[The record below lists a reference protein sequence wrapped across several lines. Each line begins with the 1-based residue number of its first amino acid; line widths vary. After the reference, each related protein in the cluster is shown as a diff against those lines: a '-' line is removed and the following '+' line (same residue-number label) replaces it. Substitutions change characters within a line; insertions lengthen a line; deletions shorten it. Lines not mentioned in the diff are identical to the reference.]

1 MFNPFHS
8 GTLILK
14 IMGILTQRIEI
25 FSESDPLNSQIIE
38 VPVHKNEKI
47 LCNKPYV
54 VDALKMYSKSCSGDV
69 LNTIVEYERLGKFKD
84 VRMGEVSG
92 INHNEKKSTADIA
105 LSQKHSVFVEIN
117 KNENI
122 GVGDKIDVVVT
133 KTRGNLNADASSKSA
148 QIERLK
154 QELIKEIQTPTSA
167 YWGLVKEIVYNNA
180 NVFNGFIVDIK
191 GVRCFMPGTESDVVP
206 LNDFNELLGKEMF
219 VMPVNQ
225 IKDSI
230 IVSHKEYLNTRKPG
244 VLNTLIN
251 LERGSVV
258 TGVVSSI
265 KNFGV
270 FILIEDCVATLLSVS
285 EMNEVTEA
293 KFKSGQLKVG
303 DSIDFYIDSI
313 NDEKVIITQTV
324 SKSEGWNKLKETIDK
339 TPDYK
344 LKGVVKN
351 IFDNGV
357 VILSEEFNGI
367 TFFLSSKVVE
377 LDKLTVGQ
385 EVELPVENVDV
396 VKKTVRLK
404 IS

>member
-1 MFNPFHS
+1 
-8 GTLILK
+8 
-14 IMGILTQRIEI
+14 MGNILTQRVEI
-25 FSESDPLNSQIIE
+25 FSESDPLNSTFVDI
-38 VPVHKNEKI
+38 PVHKGEKI
-47 LCNKPYV
+47 MCHEPYV
-54 VDALKMYSKSCSGDV
+54 LDALKMYAGSCTDEV
-69 LNTIVEYERLGKFKD
+69 LDAIYQYEKAGKFKD
-84 VRMGEVSG
+84 VREGSVFRYD
-92 INHNEKKSTADIA
+92 EKKSTAEIA
-105 LSQKHSVFVEIN
+105 LSQKHSVAVEIN
-117 KNENI
+117 ANEKVN
-122 GVGDKIDVVVT
+122 VGDKIDVVVT
-133 KTRGNLNADASSKSA
+133 KSRGHLTADASSKTA
-148 QIERLK
+148 QIERLR
-154 QELIKEIQTPTSA
+154 QELVKEIQTPTSA
-167 YWGLVKEIVYNNA
+167 YSGTVKEIVYNGA

-206 LNDFNELLGKEMF
+206 LNDFNELLGKELY

-225 IKDSI
+225 IKESI
-230 IVSHKEYLNTRKPG
+230 IVSHKEYLNTLKPSI
-244 VLNTLIN
+244 LDRLIN
-251 LERGSVV
+251 LDKGSVV

-265 KNFGV
+265 KHFGA
-270 FILIEDCVATLLSVS
+270 FILIDECVATLLSVS

-293 KFKSGQLKVG
+293 KFKAGQLKVG
-303 DSIDFYIDSI
+303 DPIDFYIDSI

-324 SKSEGWNKLKETIDK
+324 SKTEGWDKLKETIGK

-357 VILSEEFNGI
+357 VVLSEEFNGI

-385 EVELPVENVDV
+385 EVELPVDSVDT

>member
-1 MFNPFHS
+1 
-8 GTLILK
+8 
-14 IMGILTQRIEI
+14 MGNILTQRVEI
-25 FSESDPLNSQIIE
+25 FSESDPLNSTFVDI
-38 VPVHKNEKI
+38 PVHKGEKI
-47 LCNKPYV
+47 MCHEPYV
-54 VDALKMYSKSCSGDV
+54 LDALKMYAGSCTDEV
-69 LNTIVEYERLGKFKD
+69 LDAIYQYEKVGKFKD
-84 VRMGEVSG
+84 VREGS
-92 INHNEKKSTADIA
+92 IYRYDDKKSTAEID
-105 LSQKHSVFVEIN
+105 LSQKHSVAVEIN
-117 KNENI
+117 ANEKVN
-122 GVGDKIDVVVT
+122 VGDKIDVVVT
-133 KTRGNLNADASSKSA
+133 KSVGRLTADASSKTA
-148 QIERLK
+148 QIERLR
-154 QELIKEIQTPTSA
+154 QELVKEIQTPTSA
-167 YWGLVKEIVYNNA
+167 YSGTVKEIVYNGA

-206 LNDFNELLGKEMF
+206 LNNFNELLGKELY

-225 IKDSI
+225 IKESI
-230 IVSHKEYLNTRKPG
+230 IVSHKEYLNTLKPS
-244 VLNTLIN
+244 VLDRLIN
-251 LERGSVV
+251 LDKGSVV

-265 KNFGV
+265 KHFGA
-270 FILIEDCVATLLSVS
+270 FILIDECVATLLSVS

-293 KFKSGQLKVG
+293 KFKAGQLKVG

-324 SKSEGWNKLKETIDK
+324 SKTEGWDKLKETIVK

-357 VILSEEFNGI
+357 VVLSEEFNGI

-385 EVELPVENVDV
+385 EVELPVDSVDT

>member
-1 MFNPFHS
+1 MS
-8 GTLILK
+8 D
-14 IMGILTQRIEI
+14 ILTQRIEI
-25 FSESDPLNSQIIE
+25 FSESDPLNSQVVEI
-38 VPVHKNEKI
+38 PVHKGERI

-54 VDALKMYSKSCSGDV
+54 VEAMKKYSQSCSGDV
-69 LNTIVEYERLGKFKD
+69 LDAIVEYERLGKFKD
-84 VRMGEVSG
+84 VRRGEISRYD
-92 INHNEKKSTADIA
+92 EEKSTADIA

-117 KNENI
+117 ANEKVN
-122 GVGDKIDVVVT
+122 VGDKIDVVVT
-133 KTRGNLNADASSKSA
+133 KNRGHLNADASSKAA
-148 QIERLK
+148 QVERLK
-154 QELIKEIQTPTSA
+154 QELISEIQTPTSA
-167 YWGLVKEIVYNNA
+167 YLGLVKEIVYNNA

-191 GVRCFMPGTESDVVP
+191 GVRCFMPGTESDIVP
-206 LNDFNELLGKEMF
+206 LNNFNDLLNKELF

-230 IVSHKEYLNTRKPG
+230 IVSHKEYLNTLKPG
-244 VLNTLIN
+244 VLDRLIN
-251 LERGSVV
+251 LDKGSVV

-265 KNFGV
+265 KHFGV
-270 FILIEDCVATLLSVS
+270 FILIDKCVATLLSVS

-313 NDEKVIITQTV
+313 SDEKVIITQTV
-324 SKSEGWNKLKETIDK
+324 SKSEGWDKLKETIEK

-377 LDKLTVGQ
+377 IDKLTVGQ

>member
-1 MFNPFHS
+1 MS
-8 GTLILK
+8 K
-14 IMGILTQRIEI
+14 ILTQRVEI
-25 FSESDPLNSQIIE
+25 FSDSDPLNSTFVDI
-38 VPVHKNEKI
+38 PVHKGEKI
-47 LCNKPYV
+47 MCHEPYV
-54 VDALKMYSKSCSGDV
+54 LEALKMYAGSCTDEV
-69 LNTIVEYERLGKFKD
+69 LDTIYQYEKTGKFKD
-84 VRMGEVSG
+84 VRKGVISRYDE
-92 INHNEKKSTADIA
+92 NTSTAEIT
-105 LSQKHSVFVEIN
+105 LSQKHSVVVEIN
-117 KNENI
+117 ENEKVN
-122 GVGDKIDVVVT
+122 VGDKIDVVVT
-133 KTRGNLNADASSKSA
+133 KSRGRIMADASSKTA
-148 QIERLK
+148 RIERLR

-167 YWGLVKEIVYNNA
+167 YSGIVKEIVYNDA

-206 LNDFNELLGKEMF
+206 LNDFNELLGKELY

-225 IKDSI
+225 IKESI
-230 IVSHKEYLNTRKPG
+230 IVSHKEYLNTLKPS
-244 VLNTLIN
+244 VLDRLIN
-251 LERGSVV
+251 LDKGSVV
-258 TGVVSSI
+258 TGVVSSV
-265 KNFGV
+265 KHFGV
-270 FILIEDCVATLLSVS
+270 FILIDECVATLLSVS
-285 EMNEVTEA
+285 EMNEITEA

-324 SKSEGWNKLKETIDK
+324 SKSEGWDKLKETIEK
-339 TPDYK
+339 STDYK

-351 IFDNGV
+351 LFDNGV

-377 LDKLTVGQ
+377 LDKLSIGQ

>member
-1 MFNPFHS
+1 MSN
-8 GTLILK
+8 
-14 IMGILTQRIEI
+14 ILTQRVEI
-25 FSESDPLNSQIIE
+25 FSESDPLNSTFVDI
-38 VPVHKNEKI
+38 PVHKGEKI
-47 LCNKPYV
+47 MCHEPYV
-54 VDALKMYSKSCSGDV
+54 LEALKMYAGSCTDDV
-69 LNTIVEYERLGKFKD
+69 LDAIYQYEQAGKFKD
-84 VRMGEVSG
+84 VREGS
-92 INHNEKKSTADIA
+92 ISRYDEKKSTAEIA
-105 LSQKHSVFVEIN
+105 LSQKHSVAVEIN
-117 KNENI
+117 ANEKVN
-122 GVGDKIDVVVT
+122 VGDKIDVVVT
-133 KTRGNLNADASSKSA
+133 KSKGHLTADASSKTA
-148 QIERLK
+148 QIERLR
-154 QELIKEIQTPTSA
+154 QELVKEIQTPTSA
-167 YWGLVKEIVYNNA
+167 YSGTVKEIVYNGA

-206 LNDFNELLGKEMF
+206 LNDFNELLGKELY

-225 IKDSI
+225 IKESI
-230 IVSHKEYLNTRKPG
+230 IVSHKEYLNTLKPS
-244 VLNTLIN
+244 VLDRLIN
-251 LERGSVV
+251 LDKGSVV

-265 KNFGV
+265 KHFGA
-270 FILIEDCVATLLSVS
+270 FILIDECVATLLSVS

-293 KFKSGQLKVG
+293 KFKAGQLKVG

-324 SKSEGWNKLKETIDK
+324 SKTEGWDKLKETIEK

-357 VILSEEFNGI
+357 VVLSEEFNGI

-385 EVELPVENVDV
+385 EVELPVDSVDT

>member
-1 MFNPFHS
+1 
-8 GTLILK
+8 
-14 IMGILTQRIEI
+14 MGNILTQRVEI
-25 FSESDPLNSQIIE
+25 FSESDPLNSTFVDI
-38 VPVHKNEKI
+38 PVHKGEKI
-47 LCNKPYV
+47 MCHEPYV
-54 VDALKMYSKSCSGDV
+54 LDALKMYAGSCTDEV
-69 LNTIVEYERLGKFKD
+69 LDAIYQYEKAGKFKD
-84 VRMGEVSG
+84 VREGSVSRYD
-92 INHNEKKSTADIA
+92 EKKSTAEIA
-105 LSQKHSVFVEIN
+105 LSQKHSVAVEIN
-117 KNENI
+117 ANEKVN
-122 GVGDKIDVVVT
+122 VGDKIDVVVT
-133 KTRGNLNADASSKSA
+133 KSRGHLTADASSKTA
-148 QIERLK
+148 QIERLR
-154 QELIKEIQTPTSA
+154 QELVKEIQTPTSA
-167 YWGLVKEIVYNNA
+167 YSGTVKEIVYNGA

-206 LNDFNELLGKEMF
+206 LNDFNELLGKELY

-225 IKDSI
+225 IKESI
-230 IVSHKEYLNTRKPG
+230 IVSHKEYLNTLKPSI
-244 VLNTLIN
+244 LDRLIN
-251 LERGSVV
+251 LDKGSVV

-265 KNFGV
+265 KHFGA
-270 FILIEDCVATLLSVS
+270 FILIDECVATLLSVS

-293 KFKSGQLKVG
+293 KFKAGQLKVG
-303 DSIDFYIDSI
+303 DPIDFYIDSI

-324 SKSEGWNKLKETIDK
+324 SKTEGWDKLKETIGK

-357 VILSEEFNGI
+357 VVLSEEFNGI

-385 EVELPVENVDV
+385 EVELPVDSVDT

>member
-1 MFNPFHS
+1 
-8 GTLILK
+8 
-14 IMGILTQRIEI
+14 MGILTQRVEI
-25 FSESDPLNSQIIE
+25 FSESDPLNSTFVDI
-38 VPVHKNEKI
+38 PVHKGEKI
-47 LCNKPYV
+47 MCHEPYV
-54 VDALKMYSKSCSGDV
+54 VEAFKMYSQACPDEV
-69 LNTIVEYERLGKFKD
+69 LDAIAEYERLGKFKD
-84 VRMGEVSG
+84 VREGHVSRY
-92 INHNEKKSTADIA
+92 NEKNATADIA
-105 LSQKHSVFVEIN
+105 LSEKHTVSVNIN
-117 KNENI
+117 SNEKVN
-122 GVGDKIDVVVT
+122 VGDKIDVVVT
-133 KTRGNLNADASSKSA
+133 KSRGHLTADASSKTA

-167 YWGLVKEIVYNNA
+167 YSGTVKEIVYNGA

-191 GVRCFMPGTESDVVP
+191 GVKCFMPGTESDVVP
-206 LNDFNELLGKEMF
+206 LNDFNDLLGKELY
-219 VMPVNQ
+219 VMPVNL

-230 IVSHKEYLNTRKPG
+230 IVSHKEYLNTLKPN
-244 VLNTLIN
+244 VIDKLLNLDKGT
-251 LERGSVV
+251 VV

-265 KNFGV
+265 KHFGA
-270 FILIEDCVATLLSVS
+270 FILIDECVATLLSVS

-293 KFKSGQLKVG
+293 KFKAGQLKVG
-303 DSIDFYIDSI
+303 DPIDFYIDSI

-324 SKSEGWNKLKETIDK
+324 SKTEGWDRLKETIEK

-351 IFDNGV
+351 LFDNGV

-367 TFFLSSKVVE
+367 TFFLSAKVVE

-385 EVELPVENVDV
+385 EVELPVDNVDT

>member
-1 MFNPFHS
+1 
-8 GTLILK
+8 
-14 IMGILTQRIEI
+14 MGNILTQRVEI
-25 FSESDPLNSQIIE
+25 FSESDPLNSTFVDI
-38 VPVHKNEKI
+38 PVHKGEKI
-47 LCNKPYV
+47 MCHEPYV
-54 VDALKMYSKSCSGDV
+54 LDALKMYAGSCTDEV
-69 LNTIVEYERLGKFKD
+69 LDAIYQYEKVGKFKD
-84 VRMGEVSG
+84 VREGS
-92 INHNEKKSTADIA
+92 IYRYDEKKSTAEID
-105 LSQKHSVFVEIN
+105 LSQKHSVAVEIN
-117 KNENI
+117 ANEKVN
-122 GVGDKIDVVVT
+122 VGDKIDVVVT
-133 KTRGNLNADASSKSA
+133 KSVGRLTADASSKTA
-148 QIERLK
+148 QIERLR
-154 QELIKEIQTPTSA
+154 QELVKEIQTPTSA
-167 YWGLVKEIVYNNA
+167 YSGTVKEIVYNGA

-206 LNDFNELLGKEMF
+206 LNNFNELLGKELY

-225 IKDSI
+225 IKESI
-230 IVSHKEYLNTRKPG
+230 VVSHKEYLNTLKPS
-244 VLNTLIN
+244 VLDRLIN
-251 LERGSVV
+251 LDKGSVV

-265 KNFGV
+265 KHFGA
-270 FILIEDCVATLLSVS
+270 FILIDECVATLLSVS

-293 KFKSGQLKVG
+293 KFKAGQLKVG

-324 SKSEGWNKLKETIDK
+324 SKTEGWDKLKETIEK

-357 VILSEEFNGI
+357 VVLSEEFNGI

-385 EVELPVENVDV
+385 EVELPVDSVDT

>member
-1 MFNPFHS
+1 
-8 GTLILK
+8 
-14 IMGILTQRIEI
+14 MGNILTQRVEI
-25 FSESDPLNSQIIE
+25 FSESDPLNSTFVDI
-38 VPVHKNEKI
+38 PVHKGEKI
-47 LCNKPYV
+47 MCHEPYV
-54 VDALKMYSKSCSGDV
+54 LDALKMYAGSCTDEV
-69 LNTIVEYERLGKFKD
+69 LDAIYQYEKVGKFKD
-84 VRMGEVSG
+84 VREGS
-92 INHNEKKSTADIA
+92 IYRYDEKKSTAEID
-105 LSQKHSVFVEIN
+105 LSQKHSVAVEIN
-117 KNENI
+117 ANEKVN
-122 GVGDKIDVVVT
+122 VGDKIDVVVT
-133 KTRGNLNADASSKSA
+133 KSVGRLTADASSKSA
-148 QIERLK
+148 QIERLR
-154 QELIKEIQTPTSA
+154 QELVKEIQTPTSA
-167 YWGLVKEIVYNNA
+167 YSGTVKEIVYNGA

-206 LNDFNELLGKEMF
+206 LNNFNELLGKELY

-225 IKDSI
+225 IKESI
-230 IVSHKEYLNTRKPG
+230 IVSHKEYLNTLKPS
-244 VLNTLIN
+244 VLDRLIN
-251 LERGSVV
+251 LDKGSVV

-265 KNFGV
+265 KHFGA
-270 FILIEDCVATLLSVS
+270 FILIDECVATLLSVS

-293 KFKSGQLKVG
+293 KFKAGQLKVG

-324 SKSEGWNKLKETIDK
+324 SKTEGWDKLKETIEK

-357 VILSEEFNGI
+357 VVLSEEFNGI

-396 VKKTVRLK
+396 IKKTVRLK
-404 IS
+404 IN

>member
-1 MFNPFHS
+1 MS
-8 GTLILK
+8 K
-14 IMGILTQRIEI
+14 ILTQRVEI
-25 FSESDPLNSQIIE
+25 YSETDPLNSTFVDI
-38 VPVHKNEKI
+38 PVHRGEKI
-47 LCNKPYV
+47 MCHEPYV
-54 VDALKMYSKSCSGDV
+54 VEAMKMYAQSCSDEV
-69 LNTIVEYERLGKFKD
+69 LDSIVEYERLGKFRD
-84 VRMGEVSG
+84 VREGQVMGFD
-92 INHNEKKSTADIA
+92 EKKSTADIA
-105 LSQKHSVFVEIN
+105 LSQKHSVSVDIN
-117 KNENI
+117 KNERVNK
-122 GVGDKIDVVVT
+122 GDKIDVVVT
-133 KTRGNLNADASSKSA
+133 KARGHLSADASSKTA
-148 QIERLK
+148 QLERLR
-154 QELIKEIQTPTSA
+154 QELVKEIQTPTSA
-167 YWGLVKEIVYNNA
+167 YIGTVKEIVYNGA

-206 LNDFNELLGKEMF
+206 LNDFNDLLGKDLY

-230 IVSHKEYLNTRKPG
+230 IVSHKEYLNTLKPS
-244 VLNTLIN
+244 VMDELMDLPK
-251 LERGSVV
+251 GSVV

-265 KNFGV
+265 KHFGA
-270 FILIEDCVATLLSVS
+270 FILIKDCVATLLSVS

-324 SKSEGWNKLKETIDK
+324 SKSEGWDKLKETIEK

-344 LKGVVKN
+344 LRGVVKN

-377 LDKLTVGQ
+377 ISNLSVGL
-385 EVELPVENVDV
+385 EVELPVESVDV